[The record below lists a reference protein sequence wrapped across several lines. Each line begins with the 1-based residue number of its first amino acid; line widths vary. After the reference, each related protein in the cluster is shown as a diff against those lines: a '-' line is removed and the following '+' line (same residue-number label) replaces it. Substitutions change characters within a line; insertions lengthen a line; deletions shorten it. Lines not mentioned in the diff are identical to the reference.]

1 MTILTKMIHHFF
13 FADNKK
19 SQASVSGKS
28 SFFVVVFFL
37 PILSISKQSSL
48 DTRAVVTKN
57 KASVYCLAGMLNVL
71 NAAGVKEGE
80 QDRVGVVHERLGQC
94 FGCNTAGC
102 FVPLLAHSSQVQE
115 STRVIENLLQSCP
128 GSCLLAAVAPQV
140 LHQRQKYLW

>member
-28 SFFVVVFFL
+28 SFFVVFFL

-57 KASVYCLAGMLNVL
+57 KASVYCLAGMLNVV

-80 QDRVGVVHERLGQC
+80 QDRVGVVQC
-94 FGCNTAGC
+94 
-102 FVPLLAHSSQVQE
+102 
-115 STRVIENLLQSCP
+115 
-128 GSCLLAAVAPQV
+128 
-140 LHQRQKYLW
+140 